1 MNSIAKLFKVETIN
15 SSRTVFEF
23 IRALW
28 HLRSL
33 LVMLL
38 IVFFALCTAMFC
50 VGAPVDSA
58 TRAPAS
64 FGETL
69 YFCGVTALTIGY
81 GDVVATTAV
90 GRALSI
96 LLGLYGVLV
105 TGVTTAVAVFAVQ
118 RAAGR
123 AA

>member
-1 MNSIAKLFKVETIN
+1 MKSMTKLFKVETID
-15 SSRTVFEF
+15 SRRAVFEF

-33 LVMLL
+33 LIMLL
-38 IVFFALCTAMFC
+38 IVFFVLCVAMFC
-50 VGAPVDSA
+50 FGAPIDSA

-81 GDVVATTAV
+81 GDVIATTGI
-90 GRALSI
+90 GRALSV

-105 TGVTTAVAVFAVQ
+105 TGVTTAVAVFAIQ

-123 AA
+123 AS

>member
-1 MNSIAKLFKVETIN
+1 MNSIPKVFKIQTIDA
-15 SSRTVFEF
+15 RRAVFEF
-23 IRALW
+23 ARALW

-38 IVFFALCTAMFC
+38 IVFSGLCVAMFC
-50 VGAPVDSA
+50 FGAPVDSA
-58 TRAPAS
+58 TRARAS

-69 YFCGVTALTIGY
+69 YFCSVTALTIGY
-81 GDVVATTAV
+81 GDVVATTAI
-90 GRALSI
+90 GRALSV

-118 RAAGR
+118 RAAR
-123 AA
+123 RSA

>member
-1 MNSIAKLFKVETIN
+1 MNSIAKLLKVETID
-15 SSRTVFEF
+15 SRRVVFEF

-38 IVFFALCTAMFC
+38 MVFFALCMSMFC
-50 VGAPVDSA
+50 LGAPVDAA

-64 FGETL
+64 FGETV

-81 GDVVATTAV
+81 GDVVATTGI
-90 GRALSI
+90 GRALSV